1 MIEALKD
8 AYSFIFEDELL
19 NEIASVGKLK
29 NVPEGEIIIRTEE
42 YVNSIPLL
50 LQGAIKILRVDENG
64 DELLLY
70 FLERG
75 DTCAISINC
84 CLNRTKSEIK
94 AITEKDTDLIMIPLD
109 KMEEWIVKYK
119 SWRAFIFQSYNLRL
133 KEMLDT
139 IDNIAFLKMDKRLLL
154 YLKNKVK
161 VNQNEV
167 LQITH
172 QEIAYDMHTSRV
184 VISRLL
190 KKLELD
196 GEIDL
201 KRNSIVMLDL

>member
-19 NEIASVGKLK
+19 KEIADVGKLK

-84 CLNRTKSEIK
+84 CLSRTKSEIK

-109 KMEEWIVKYK
+109 KMEEWIIKYK
-119 SWRAFIFQSYNLRL
+119 SWRTFIFQSYNLRL

-139 IDNIAFLKMDKRLLL
+139 IDNIAFLKMDQRLLL
-154 YLKNKVK
+154 YLKDKAK

-190 KKLELD
+190 KKLEV
-196 GEIDL
+196 ERKIDL

>member
-19 NEIASVGKLK
+19 IEIANVGKLK

-154 YLKNKVK
+154 YLKDKVK

-196 GEIDL
+196 GKIDL
-201 KRNSIVMLDL
+201 KRNSIIMVNL

>member
-8 AYSFIFEDELL
+8 AYSIIFEDELL
-19 NEIASVGKLK
+19 NEIADVGSLK
-29 NVPEGEIIIRTEE
+29 NILEGEVIIRTEE

-75 DTCAISINC
+75 DTCAISITC

-119 SWRAFIFQSYNLRL
+119 SWRAFIFQSYNMRL

-154 YLKNKVK
+154 YLRDKAK

-190 KKLELD
+190 KRLELD
-196 GEIDL
+196 GKIGL
-201 KRNSIVMLDL
+201 KRNSIVMVDL